1 MLNRTENI
9 KHTLMVEPCSISR
22 KDITKQLEYVT
33 KDHVATHA
41 LLFKQKNKNNLMV
54 YSLILLLV
62 V

>member
-33 KDHVATHA
+33 KDHIATHA
-41 LLFKQKNKNNLMV
+41 LLFKQKKQK
-54 YSLILLLV
+54 
-62 V
+62 